1 MTSLLVLLFSAQS
14 AFSATEMTLDQFM
27 KAASLQDPG
36 YEAALKMEAGAL
48 RSQNAAALLTGL
60 NFFTTYSD
68 LHDGRP
74 TTNTA
79 AQGDTT
85 KNQTLSIGMK
95 QQSQIG
101 LQWSLSQNYSHTKIS
116 NASLIPTSEYHDV
129 YPKLELSLP
138 LWRNFWGAEIR
149 ATQEQ
154 LDSQLQ
160 LQKLSAR
167 SQRIQKESEIKET
180 FYNMYTQQRN
190 YEIQKNSLERAEKI
204 LSWAQS
210 RVARNLSDRSDL
222 YQTEA
227 LVSSRKIELTIA
239 EQKLKEAA
247 RKFNSMINHQGD
259 VVPQNLRMPEVVKAQ
274 LEVNIS
280 KEAQRIDYKVLEQN
294 LVASRNNYLAQ
305 KEKNKPL
312 LDLSMTYSKAG
323 RATNQST
330 AERNVWNQDKE
341 YRLVAL
347 NFTMPLDI
355 GNSADVRSGYQQLAE
370 SQSAAERARA
380 RDAELESKKTEDQAK
395 ALWSQW
401 QLIRELEKIQKEKA
415 DLERSKY
422 NNGRST
428 TYQVLTFEQ
437 DYANSR
443 TQRISLELQL
453 RRFVDS
459 LELFVKE

>member
-1 MTSLLVLLFSAQS
+1 MKLLLVFLFSAQS
-14 AFSATEMTLDQFM
+14 AFSATEMTLEQYM
-27 KAASLQDPG
+27 KAASSQDPS

-48 RSQNAAALLTGL
+48 RSQDAAALLTGL

-85 KNQTLSIGMK
+85 TNQTLSVGLK
-95 QQSQIG
+95 QQSKVG
-101 LQWSLSQNYSHTKIS
+101 LQWSLSQNYSHTNIS
-116 NASLIPTSEYHDV
+116 NASLIPAPDYHDV

-149 ATQEQ
+149 ASQEQ

-190 YEIQKNSLERAEKI
+190 YEIQKDSLERAEKI
-204 LSWAQS
+204 LTWAKS
-210 RVARNLSDRSDL
+210 RLARNLSDRGDL

-227 LVSSRKIELTIA
+227 LASSRKIELTVA
-239 EQKLKEAA
+239 DQKLKEAA
-247 RKFNSMINHQGD
+247 RKFNSMINQPGD
-259 VVPQNLRMPEVVKAQ
+259 VVPEILRMPEVQKTQ
-274 LEVNIS
+274 LEINIT
-280 KEAQRIDYKVLEQN
+280 KEIQRIDYKVLEQN
-294 LVASRNNYLAQ
+294 LVANRNNYLAQ
-305 KEKNKPL
+305 KEKNKPS
-312 LDLSMTYSKAG
+312 LDLSLIYSKAG
-323 RATNQST
+323 RATSQSA
-330 AERNVWNQDKE
+330 AERNVWDKDKE

-355 GNSADVRSGYQQLAE
+355 GNSSDVRSGFQELAE
-370 SQSAAERARA
+370 SQVAAERARV
-380 RDAELESKKTEDQAK
+380 RDVELESKRAEDQAR
-395 ALWSQW
+395 ALWAQW
-401 QLIRELEKIQKEKA
+401 QLIQELEKIQKEKA

-443 TQRISLELQL
+443 TQRINLELQL